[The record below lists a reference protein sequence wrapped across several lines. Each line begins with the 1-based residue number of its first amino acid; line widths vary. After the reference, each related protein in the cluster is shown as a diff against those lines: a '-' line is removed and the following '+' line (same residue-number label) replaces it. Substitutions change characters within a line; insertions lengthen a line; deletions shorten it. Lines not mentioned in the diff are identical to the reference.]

1 MAALL
6 TVERANSDKV
16 AEYIRDA
23 RVMGIEVL
31 PPDINRSS
39 FVFSV
44 VGQNILFGLSAVK
57 NVGEGAAGK
66 ILQERDKGGKF
77 KSLADFLKRADASVA
92 NKRVVESLIKSGA
105 FDAFSDRAAMLEG
118 LDGLLRW
125 SQAERESATTGMMG
139 LFGDESHEPQLPRVK
154 PLDEITRLRFE
165 KEALGIYV
173 TGHPLLRYEGMREA
187 ASCTVDTL
195 GETFFEQKGARGRAR
210 LLLAGLVEGIARK
223 PTKSGGMMCRFTLS
237 DETGALEVVA
247 FGRSYDKVSP
257 RIAQDAPVLVVV
269 EVEPELEGEG
279 LRVMAQ
285 EVFPYADLEGLS
297 KVVELELDLA
307 LVDEK
312 KLLELRSIM
321 DDLVGTLPIQIRVR
335 GPGGW
340 AMVEAREIKVSEEA
354 PKALREM
361 AWLEA
366 RLVPDRDKLLYAG
379 QPNGENRFRKDPP
392 NDPVVPF

>member
-1 MAALL
+1 
-6 TVERANSDKV
+6 V

-23 RVMGIEVL
+23 RVMGIAVL

-57 NVGEGAAGK
+57 NVGEGAAEK

-77 KSLADFLKRADASVA
+77 KSLADFLKRADATVA
-92 NKRVVESLIKSGA
+92 NKRVVESLIKSGS
-105 FDAFSDRAAMLEG
+105 FDAFAERAAMLDG
-118 LDGLLRW
+118 LDALLKW
-125 SQAERESATTGMMG
+125 SQAERDSATTGMMG
-139 LFGDESHEPQLPRVK
+139 LFGDESQEPELPRVK
-154 PLDEITRLRFE
+154 PLDEITKLRFE

-187 ASCTVDTL
+187 ASCTLDGL
-195 GETFFEQKGARGRAR
+195 GETYAEQKSAKGRVR

-257 RIAQDAPVLVVV
+257 RIAQDAPVLVAV
-269 EVEPELEGEG
+269 EVEPDLEGEG

-285 EVFPYADLEGLS
+285 EVFPYSDLEGMPKL
-297 KVVELELDLA
+297 VELELDLA
-307 LVDEK
+307 LVDEQ
-312 KLLELRSIM
+312 KLLELRSLM
-321 DDLVGTLPIQIRVR
+321 DDLVGTLPIQMRVR
-335 GPGGW
+335 GSGGW
-340 AMVEAREIKVSEEA
+340 ALIEAREIRVSEDA
-354 PKALREM
+354 PRALGEM
-361 AWLEA
+361 DWLEA

-379 QPNGENRFRKDPP
+379 QPTGENRFRRKEDPG